1 MLSRTNGPFLIDLP
15 NEWAD
20 SVLELLQDTYRN
32 ELVDASK
39 VFEIYGQ
46 LYKGEVLVIASL
58 VDATNEAAPA
68 TTYFA
73 SMDLADDA
81 DHTKLLEG
89 LVDSIGAFFDQFFA
103 DSEWNDYQDMWK
115 EEQFKGTKIYCK
127 VTRENV
133 GLSIKADRLLNQ

>member
-1 MLSRTNGPFLIDLP
+1 MLSRTNNVFLIDLP

-32 ELVDASK
+32 ELVDAGK
-39 VFEIYGQ
+39 VFEVYGK

-58 VDATNEAAPA
+58 VDTSNQAAAA

-81 DHTKLLEG
+81 DHTKLLES
-89 LVDSIGAFFDQFFA
+89 LVDSVGAFFDTFFA
-103 DSEWNDYQDMWK
+103 DENWDDYQDMWK
-115 EEQFKGTKIYCK
+115 EEEFKGHKIFCK
-127 VTRENV
+127 VSRENV
-133 GLSIKADRLLNQ
+133 GLTIQADRLLNQ

>member
-1 MLSRTNGPFLIDLP
+1 MLSRTNWPFLIDLP

-32 ELVDASK
+32 ELFDANK
-39 VFEIYGQ
+39 VFEIYGR
-46 LYKGEVLVIASL
+46 LYKGEVLVMASL
-58 VDATNEAAPA
+58 VDTSNDAAAA

-73 SMDLADDA
+73 SMDLEENG

-103 DSEWNDYQDMWK
+103 DENWDDYQDMWK
-115 EEQFKGTKIYCK
+115 EETFKGTTLYCK

-133 GLSIKADRLLNQ
+133 GLTIQADRLLNQ